1 MYSYLCFSLFFLE
14 STGFLWIVGL
24 LAFIRPTSIITW
36 LPICIHHIR
45 KSRYTVWE
53 LLIKRYLVIGL
64 ILSSALIA
72 IDSFYHGSLLIVP
85 IEFFKVNVLEGIG
98 SFYGSH
104 PFYWYFTSGFPAVLG
119 ISVIP
124 FYLAVF
130 DAIKSWNDS
139 KSRQVILMSIIFTIF
154 VYSFLPH
161 KEFRFLLQILPL
173 CLFIVSTFLSEW
185 SRTKATATVWVVA
198 SVVLVANVIPAG
210 YLGFVHQ
217 QGTIKVMDKIVDIAQ
232 NYKTNE
238 GRPPKVFFMMPCHST
253 PFYSHVHVNISMR
266 FLTCEPNFKN
276 EPNYLDEADKFY
288 EEPMKWI
295 RSHLPVHPVSALPTH
310 LVVFDSLAPK
320 IGDFLSIYK
329 PLEYF
334 FHSDYLLSS
343 RGGKNILIYERLE
356 QKRNIKTEPDETLVK
371 ESKDEL

>member
-1 MYSYLCFSLFFLE
+1 
-14 STGFLWIVGL
+14 
-24 LAFIRPTSIITW
+24 
-36 LPICIHHIR
+36 
-45 KSRYTVWE
+45 
-53 LLIKRYLVIGL
+53 
-64 ILSSALIA
+64 
-72 IDSFYHGSLLIVP
+72 
-85 IEFFKVNVLEGIG
+85 
-98 SFYGSH
+98 
-104 PFYWYFTSGFPAVLG
+104 
-119 ISVIP
+119 
-124 FYLAVF
+124 
-130 DAIKSWNDS
+130 
-139 KSRQVILMSIIFTIF
+139 
-154 VYSFLPH
+154 
-161 KEFRFLLQILPL
+161 
-173 CLFIVSTFLSEW
+173 
-185 SRTKATATVWVVA
+185 
-198 SVVLVANVIPAG
+198 
-210 YLGFVHQ
+210 
-217 QGTIKVMDKIVDIAQ
+217 MDKIVDIAQ